1 MPNIDVLDR
10 RRTIAIPDLE
20 AFFERT
26 GNRAD
31 QTIMV
36 DQTWTIYQI
45 CTRVR
50 DHGPVGV
57 LRILCHGAPSYMELG
72 TGLRVPRDTIPFQHL
87 RGSWGGA
94 YPRIEIHGCGVASS
108 TDVWCEWRWRP
119 MGTACVPGTSS
130 PNSPG
135 RQLVQAIAD
144 NAGVLV
150 IASIDVQRGTP
161 GFEGTIVHCRPA
173 VSYTARDLIGR

>member
-10 RRTIAIPDLE
+10 RRTISIPDLE
-20 AFFERT
+20 AYFERT

-57 LRILCHGAPSYMELG
+57 LRILCHGAPS
-72 TGLRVPRDTIPFQHL
+72 
-87 RGSWGGA
+87 
-94 YPRIEIHGCGVASS
+94 
-108 TDVWCEWRWRP
+108 
-119 MGTACVPGTSS
+119 
-130 PNSPG
+130 
-135 RQLVQAIAD
+135 
-144 NAGVLV
+144 
-150 IASIDVQRGTP
+150 
-161 GFEGTIVHCRPA
+161 
-173 VSYTARDLIGR
+173 